1 MEYTSTLYNY
11 EIIIT
16 LHKIQTNSQENY
28 FFFLVYLK
36 FCVYTPYAFKIIEGI
51 LLLLDNDLANEHTF
65 CLKSRKRKKVDNFK
79 LFLKML
85 YIDMMFNTY

>member
-1 MEYTSTLYNY
+1 MLNTF
-11 EIIIT
+11 
-16 LHKIQTNSQENY
+16 KKKKKKKKKRKK
-28 FFFLVYLK
+28 VYLK

-85 YIDMMFNTY
+85 YIDMML